1 MITDELISSDF
12 PTPTTCCRRSL
23 SARGLDGGH
32 RTKLDDYPWQG
43 IWSDYLYLKLDFA
56 CITAL
61 DLRWIEATIWHE
73 GRANGVEKMHP
84 PLHVFLQSFAFALR
98 QVPSITMF
106 AERPTKNKSWSRDHS
121 AIILLI
127 LVPSLGWCRMIPWRW
142 CQVNIQQQYTAS
154 ARNSLVLL
162 GDFQIERV
170 CCLGPIFPG
179 TLDIR
184 LRGGWWKGR
193 RHETA

>member
-1 MITDELISSDF
+1 M
-12 PTPTTCCRRSL
+12 
-23 SARGLDGGH
+23 
-32 RTKLDDYPWQG
+32 
-43 IWSDYLYLKLDFA
+43 
-56 CITAL
+56 
-61 DLRWIEATIWHE
+61 
-73 GRANGVEKMHP
+73 EKMHP

-106 AERPTKNKSWSRDHS
+106 AERPTKNKSWSRDRTARIHNS
-121 AIILLI
+121 PVDPGAKSRMI
-127 LVPSLGWCRMIPWRW
+127 RMIPWRW

-184 LRGGWWKGR
+184 LRGGWW
-193 RHETA
+193 

>member
-12 PTPTTCCRRSL
+12 PTMCCRRSL

-84 PLHVFLQSFAFALR
+84 PLHLVLQSFALGLR

-106 AERPTKNKSWSRDHS
+106 AERPTKNKSWSRDRS
-121 AIILLI
+121 AIIHNNPVDPGAKSRMI
-127 LVPSLGWCRMIPWRW
+127 RMIPWRW
-142 CQVNIQQQYTAS
+142 WQVNIQQQYTDTS
-154 ARNSLVLL
+154 QRQVL
-162 GDFQIERV
+162 GIPWY
-170 CCLGPIFPG
+170 CWG
-179 TLDIR
+179 TFKLNVFV
-184 LRGGWWKGR
+184 
-193 RHETA
+193 A